1 MDATSPPPNRRPSA
15 EQIAARLAEIDKH
28 YRKQRQKKR
37 FHRAPMRF
45 TDLQKLMC
53 FRYNDVMPEGDDG
66 ALDDLSILLTYTL
79 MSGKPPWPRAM
90 SVLCQQRKSHVRPV
104 RHVQRRVPRR
114 IPC

>member
-79 MSGKPPWPRAM
+79 VRQTAMVRAM
-90 SVLCQQRKSHVRPV
+90 SVLCHNGVACPAGSSRPA
-104 RHVQRRVPRR
+104 RVPRR